1 MQVIMTAT
9 GQLKTVPDGYAR
21 NYLLPNKLA
30 TAATAEN
37 VAQAESKQAQQ
48 QVDQTTQHQ
57 VAAQLVQQLIQTTV
71 TVSAKANDKGKL
83 FAAVQVDDVL
93 AVLSKQQITIPA
105 AIIALP
111 VIKQLGE
118 HSAVVQLPEQPAV
131 NVKIKVVAA

>member
-37 VAQAESKQAQQ
+37 VAQAEFKQAQQ
-48 QVDQTTQHQ
+48 QVDQATQHK
-57 VAAQLVQQLIQTTV
+57 VAAQLVQQLSQTTV
-71 TVSAKANDKGKL
+71 TVPVKANDKGKL
-83 FAAVQVDDVL
+83 FAAVQIDDLL
-93 AVLSKQQITIPA
+93 AVLSKQQIMISA
-105 AIIALP
+105 AAVTLP

-131 NVKIKVVAA
+131 NVKIRVVAA

>member
-1 MQVIMTAT
+1 MQVIMVAT

-21 NYLLPNKLA
+21 NYLLPNQLA
-30 TAATAEN
+30 TAATAEHIT
-37 VAQAESKQAQQ
+37 QAESKRAQTA
-48 QVDQTTQHQ
+48 VDQATQHQ

-83 FAAVQVDDVL
+83 FAAVQVADVL

-105 AIIALP
+105 TTIALP

-131 NVKIKVVAA
+131 NLKIRVVAA